1 MKQFLRTYEDAT
13 RHYKKFCSLEK
24 NKKIAKECFST
35 VNNPIFEEGAGTTV
49 LQKCVIPELH
59 ILQGFVNHLFWN
71 GLVPLVGREVALSW
85 PQRLGLVT
93 KSYQGE
99 IFEGN
104 ACRRLL
110 KEADRILDLD
120 TDRAKLEL
128 VPIISALKAM
138 NKVVEDCFSTN
149 QVKSKLT
156 QDIVSLRKA
165 LRATGI
171 SETLKIH
178 IALNHLEECI
188 AYLGNCGL
196 GLWSEQKPENRSIE
210 NF

>member
-24 NKKIAKECFST
+24 NKKISKECFST

-49 LQKCVIPELH
+49 LQKCVIPEFH

-71 GLVPLVGREVALSW
+71 GLVPLVEREVALSW

-138 NKVVEDCFSTN
+138 NKVVEDCF
-149 QVKSKLT
+149 
-156 QDIVSLRKA
+156 
-165 LRATGI
+165 
-171 SETLKIH
+171 
-178 IALNHLEECI
+178 
-188 AYLGNCGL
+188 
-196 GLWSEQKPENRSIE
+196 
-210 NF
+210 